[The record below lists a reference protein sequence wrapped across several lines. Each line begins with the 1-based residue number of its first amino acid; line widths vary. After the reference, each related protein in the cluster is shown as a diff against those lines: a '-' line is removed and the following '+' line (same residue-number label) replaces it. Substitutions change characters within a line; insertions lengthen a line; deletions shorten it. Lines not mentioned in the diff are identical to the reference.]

1 MPLGITIVGLGPGDS
16 QYWTRVAYALL
27 NEANEVYLRT
37 NRHPSVADIGAKI
50 YSFDPIY
57 QQAGDRSQA
66 HRQVAAEVV
75 RLGQRDTGVIYAV
88 PGHPILDEVTTP
100 FIRTL
105 AEAQH
110 VPVTIV
116 PGLSLL
122 AATVMALELDP
133 SSPNLQITTASQ
145 FASFHHPPLAPDQ
158 PALVTSLS
166 NQTLATQVKQVLL
179 NAYATDFVVTLVQIA
194 GTQAERVWSCT
205 VAELDRQPHLDES
218 TTLYL
223 PADSANASFPTFQ
236 ETIAHLRA
244 PEGCPWDRQQTH
256 QSLRPFLLEETYEVL
271 DALDV
276 GEPTALAEELGDLL
290 LQIVLHTQIAT
301 GVGNF
306 RMGEVVGYINRK
318 LVRRH
323 PHVFGNVIVNGVDDV
338 TTNWEAIKR
347 VERSKLKVEDSIPSV
362 LDGIPPALPAL
373 AQALT
378 ISKRAVRV
386 GFEWPNVEGVLDK
399 LIEEAREITEASD
412 PAHLEAEIGDWLFSA
427 VNLARWCNVDPES
440 ALRATNARFIRRFK
454 KMEALASARSKALTE
469 LSIEELDALWNEV
482 KNAEG

>member
-1 MPLGITIVGLGPGDS
+1 MPFGITIVGLGPGDS
-16 QYWTRVAYALL
+16 QYWTRAAYTLL
-27 NEANEVYLRT
+27 NEADEVYLRT
-37 NRHPSVADIGAKI
+37 NQHPSVVNLNAKI

-57 QQAGDRSQA
+57 QQASNRNQA
-66 HRQVAAEVV
+66 YQQVAAAVV
-75 RLGQRDTGVIYAV
+75 RLGQRDIGVIYAV
-88 PGHPILDEVTTP
+88 PGHPTLDETTTP
-100 FIRTL
+100 LIQAL

-110 VPVTIV
+110 VPVTII

-122 AATVMALELDP
+122 TATLMALELNP
-133 SSPNLQITTASQ
+133 SSLNLQITTATQ
-145 FASFHHPPLAPDQ
+145 WAPLHHPPLVPDQ
-158 PALVTSLS
+158 PALVTGLS
-166 NQTLATQVKQVLL
+166 DQTLAKQVKRVLL
-179 NAYATDFVVTLVQIA
+179 NAYAADFVVTLVQAA
-194 GTQAERVWSCT
+194 GTQTERVWSCI
-205 VAELDRQPHLDES
+205 VAELDQQTYLDES

-223 PADSANASFPTFQ
+223 PADSANTSFPTFQ

-271 DALDV
+271 EALDA

-301 GVGNF
+301 GAGDF
-306 RMGEVVGYINRK
+306 RMGEVIGHINRK

-323 PHVFGNVIVNGVDDV
+323 PHVFGNVTVNGVDDV

-347 VERSKLKVEDSIPSV
+347 AERSKLKIEDSIPSV

-373 AQALT
+373 AQALA
-378 ISKRAVRV
+378 ISKRAARV
-386 GFEWPNVEGVLDK
+386 GFEWPDIEGVLDK
-399 LIEEAREITEASD
+399 LIEEAREITETND

-427 VNLARWCNVDPES
+427 VNLARWHDVDPES
-440 ALRATNARFIRRFK
+440 ALRAANARFIRRFK
-454 KMEALASARSKALTE
+454 KMEALATTQSKVLTE
-469 LSIEELDALWNEV
+469 MSIEELDALWNEA